1 MSSREEGVPGIMP
14 YAIFDENIPP
24 SGIREYR
31 TAWKQN
37 LALDQVTEAQF
48 TVKNIFLKEP

>member
-37 LALDQVTEAQF
+37 LALDQGH
-48 TVKNIFLKEP
+48 